1 MERCRTGNCKVS
13 GSAAGIGRCSAFLRP
28 HRDQHRWSELAR
40 VQSGTSPGK
49 QAQID
54 YAQLWVWI
62 GAERE
67 NVHLF
72 VGQTVSV
79 QEGGAH

>member
-1 MERCRTGNCKVS
+1 MPYRQLQSLGFRGGHRQVQ
-13 GSAAGIGRCSAFLRP
+13 RFLRP